1 MSFSRIN
8 VMLHTALRNFRVLSL
23 YKLWN
28 IIIVTL
34 SFYLSRYF
42 NKTIHWGNPV
52 ILMIEPT
59 NYCNLKCPLC
69 PSGNGM
75 MTRDK
80 GMMPLELFKNLI
92 DSTKRSLYLAM
103 FWNQG
108 EPFLNKSLL
117 KQVSYAHE
125 NNVATV
131 ISTNGHYIGNPH
143 DAKNII
149 DSGLSE
155 LIVSLDGASEESYL
169 KYRVGGDFQRVLSAI
184 KFLSSEKKK
193 SGALNPIIHLQFIL
207 FKHNQHEIERIG
219 KMAFELGADKYSF
232 KTAQVYTDSDAE
244 KFLPTD
250 SDMNRYDVIDGVRTL
265 KANWSAG
272 CKRIWYTAMV
282 NWDGSIA
289 PCCYDKDID
298 YNLGDA
304 NTVKLSEVWDG
315 DNFNQFRNT
324 VLKERN
330 SIEMCRNC
338 TEGLKIKQFHKVVWV
353 NG

>member
-1 MSFSRIN
+1 MSFSRLN
-8 VMLHTALRNFRVLSL
+8 VMFHTALRNFRVLSL

-28 IIIVTL
+28 ISIVTL
-34 SFYLSRYF
+34 SFYLSRYL
-42 NKTIHWGNPV
+42 NKTIHWGEPV

-75 MTRDK
+75 MKRNK
-80 GMMPLELFKNLI
+80 GMMELELFENLI

-108 EPFLNKSLL
+108 EPFMNKTLL
-117 KQVSYAHE
+117 KQVNYAHE

-131 ISTNGHYIGNPH
+131 ISTNGHYIRKSQ
-143 DAKNII
+143 DARDII

-169 KYRVGGDFQRVLSAI
+169 EYRVGGDFQRVLSAI

-193 SGALNPIIHLQFIL
+193 SGALNPIIHLQFII
-207 FKHNQHEIERIG
+207 FKHNEHEIERIAN
-219 KMAFELGADKYSF
+219 MASELGADKYSF
-232 KTAQVYTDSDAE
+232 KTAQVYTDADAD

-250 SDMNRYDVIDGVRTL
+250 SSMNRYETIDGVRTL
-265 KANWSAG
+265 KANWSSG
-272 CKRIWYTAMV
+272 CKRIYYTAMV

-298 YNLGDA
+298 YNLGNA
-304 NTVKLSEVWDG
+304 NSVNISEVWDG
-315 DNFNQFRNT
+315 DNFNRFRNT
-324 VLKERN
+324 VLKERS

-338 TEGLKIKQFHKVVWV
+338 TEGLKVKQFHKVVWT
-353 NG
+353 NN